1 MGQTILMLT
10 SDYKLISEQ
19 LQPIM
24 RKVGLFIKKELGKV
38 SKEQI
43 EVKGRNSLVSYV
55 DKAAEEMLVS
65 DLSKIIDGAGFITEE
80 GTVEQENSDT
90 QWIIDPLDGTNNF
103 LHGIPHFAV
112 SVGLSINSKVVVGQV
127 LEVNLEELFT
137 ASKGNGAFLND
148 RAINVS
154 KTNDLSDALVG
165 TGFPYQ
171 IDDVA
176 PLIRTLGHFM
186 RHGRGVRRMGAAALD
201 LAYVAC
207 GRFDAYYETT
217 LSPWDVAGGA
227 ILIEEAGGMITD
239 FSAEEDYIFG
249 EQLIA
254 SNGLFHRELIEI
266 IKKNF
271 RI

>member
-1 MGQTILMLT
+1 MLN
-10 SDYKLISEQ
+10 SDYKLISTQ

-24 RKVGLFIKKELGKV
+24 RKVGIFIKKELGKV

-43 EVKGRNSLVSYV
+43 EIKGRNSLVSYV
-55 DKAAEEMLVS
+55 DKSAEEMLVS
-65 DLSKIIDGAGFITEE
+65 ALTKLIDGASFITEE
-80 GTVEQENSDT
+80 ETVEQGQSDVI
-90 QWIIDPLDGTNNF
+90 WIVDPLDGTNNF

-112 SVGLSINSKVVVGQV
+112 SVGLLVDGEIVVGQV
-127 LEVNLEELFT
+127 LEVNSEELFT
-137 ASKGNGAFLND
+137 ASKGNGAYLND
-148 RAINVS
+148 QLIKVS
-154 KTNDLSDALVG
+154 QTPSLSDALVG

-186 RHGRGVRRMGAAALD
+186 RYGRGVRRMGAAALD

-227 ILIEEAGGMITD
+227 ILIKEAGGAISD
-239 FSAEEDYIFG
+239 FKGQENYIFG

-254 SNGLFHRELIEI
+254 SNGHFHNELIKI